1 MVFVKLVPPSVAT
14 EAELLEFVRQHVDEP
29 PARPKSVPFLQTMP
43 MTSVDTQVNIPG
55 AYACLQRANHGV
67 AHLAA

>member
-1 MVFVKLVPPSVAT
+1 
-14 EAELLEFVRQHVDEP
+14 
-29 PARPKSVPFLQTMP
+29 VPFLQTMP